1 MMIGQC
7 EPPSVKSHSFQSNSL
22 SQIAPRPVNLIAPS
36 QMHRD
41 KYLRAQSHR
50 TVPSQTTQSNHT
62 APKGVSHGRKALTLL
77 PFLIEYKR

>member
-36 QMHRD
+36 QMRRD
-41 KYLRAQSHR
+41 KSLRAQSHR
-50 TVPSQTTQSNHT
+50 TVPSQTTQSNHRNE
-62 APKGVSHGRKALTLL
+62 KIHIQGKLNLL
-77 PFLIEYKR
+77 PFLFEYKR